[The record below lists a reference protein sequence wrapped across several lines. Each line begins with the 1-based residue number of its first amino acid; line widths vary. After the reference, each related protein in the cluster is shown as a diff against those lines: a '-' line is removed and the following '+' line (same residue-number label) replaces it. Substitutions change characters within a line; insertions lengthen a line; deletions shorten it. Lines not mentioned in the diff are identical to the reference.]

1 MSCDDISVNV
11 LLRSLVVRLSGLL
24 SVFTT
29 GWGQQRVFHLCASA
43 QLLGGIFL
51 CECTIKHVILGNVF
65 TGDIFINCLYV
76 YAIAPFLILSIVI
89 IMWF

>member
-29 GWGQQRVFHLCASA
+29 GGGNSVFSICVPLPNCLVGFFCVSA
-43 QLLGGIFL
+43 Q
-51 CECTIKHVILGNVF
+51 
-65 TGDIFINCLYV
+65 
-76 YAIAPFLILSIVI
+76 
-89 IMWF
+89 